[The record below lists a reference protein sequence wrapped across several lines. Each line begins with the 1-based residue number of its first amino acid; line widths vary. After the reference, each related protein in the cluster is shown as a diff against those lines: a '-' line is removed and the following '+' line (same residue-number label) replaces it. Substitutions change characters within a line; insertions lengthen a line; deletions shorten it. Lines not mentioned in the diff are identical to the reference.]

1 MRNFN
6 SWVPTILRSAII
18 TSTLLV
24 GASMG
29 LTYAQELASHP
40 RTIIVMDGS
49 GSMWGQI
56 GGVPKL
62 QIARETVGEVLS
74 NVPTNM
80 ELGLL
85 SYGHRRKGDC
95 GDIELVVP
103 PAPGTSS
110 QILDAVNTM
119 RFLGKTPLSEAVR
132 QAAISLRFTEDQANM
147 VLITD
152 GLETCSADP
161 CALGNELEAAGLDF
175 TVHVVGFGLS
185 EDEGK
190 QVSCLAENTG
200 GLYLQASDA
209 EGLADALTQ
218 TILVAQNEPVPMG
231 VVSFRL
237 NINYED
243 GTSRPTEVALSAT
256 NLENGEVID
265 LGKLV
270 GAEQVVNGL
279 AVEFIPGPWRF
290 NAVGPVASG
299 NVEVVIDAQTRQVD
313 VPFGAAAEQFS
324 LMNLGPYQLGQ
335 DMMFVL
341 RNNAPLQDNATYS
354 VNLFP
359 AGATDYD
366 QRIDFTYKFGNE
378 EDGYSSHGLSSPQTA
393 GDYEVIIMQGGYDLN
408 DALARFPVSYVG
420 AAVPQWEGPTAVQPG
435 ERFEFKVFG
444 QVYRLNRLWLEN
456 DGIETDDIWLDN
468 LFDVSGFHLTAPNEL
483 GTYNV
488 WLGYKDLNGDRQRTI
503 IGKINVGAD
512 VSQDAPLAVSG
523 LENVSVRV
531 PKVYTG
537 LMVQWSGVP
546 IDVDVP
552 ADVWAPDDIT
562 DQPISVELEPGV
574 WEITGDAGDNVFF
587 ARVEVIAGEKNNF
600 IIAYSASASPAGPD
614 APEVGE
620 EFDGF
625 ICNAKVACQI
635 EHAQTGVA
643 FTLPPGWRAE
653 TPYFYQTAGGALY
666 GDPTIT
672 FYGPETGDE
681 PIVLNPIRWM
691 IANSICTQTR
701 IGAICRYDPVPD
713 SVLQVYEML
722 AQNITHNGV
731 GGHNSLMS
739 NNINDLLV
747 QASQ

>member
-1 MRNFN
+1 MKIFRHK
-6 SWVPTILRSAII
+6 
-18 TSTLLV
+18 TSPFALALAVT
-24 GASMG
+24 GA
-29 LTYAQELASHP
+29 LASGPVFSQQQSHP

-56 GGVPKL
+56 DGVPKL
-62 QIARETVGEVLS
+62 SIARETVGEVLADIPS
-74 NVPTNM
+74 NM

-103 PAPGTSS
+103 PATNTSS
-110 QILDAVNTM
+110 QILSAVNSM

-132 QAAISLRFTEDQANM
+132 QAAISLRFTEDQANV

-161 CALGNELEAAGLDF
+161 CALGHELEAAGLDF

-185 EDEGK
+185 EEEGR

-200 GLYLQASDA
+200 GLYLQANDGQ
-209 EGLADALTQ
+209 GLADALNQ
-218 TILVAQNEPVPMG
+218 TILVAQNEPTPMG
-231 VVSFRL
+231 VVSLRI
-237 NINYED
+237 NIDYQD
-243 GTSRPTEVALSAT
+243 GTSRPTEVALRAT
-256 NLENGEVID
+256 NLDSGEIID

-290 NAVGPVASG
+290 DAIGPVAFGS
-299 NVEVVIDAQTRQVD
+299 VEVIIDANTRQVD

-335 DMMFVL
+335 DMMMIV

-378 EDGYSSHGLSSPQTA
+378 EDGYSSHGLSSPQNA

-408 DALARFPVSYVG
+408 DAVARFPVSYVR
-420 AAVPQWEGPTAVQPG
+420 AAIAGWEGPNSVQPG
-435 ERFEFKVFG
+435 EKFEFKVLG
-444 QVYRLNRLWLEN
+444 QVYRLNSIWLEK
-456 DGIETDDIWLDN
+456 DGVETDDIWLDY
-468 LFDVSGFHLTAPNEL
+468 LFDATGFHLTAPNEL
-483 GTYNV
+483 GGYNV
-488 WLGYKDLNGDRQRTI
+488 WLGYSDLNGDQQRDI
-503 IGKINVGAD
+503 IGTLNVG
-512 VSQDAPLAVSG
+512 VDAVKEPPLVVSG
-523 LENVSVRV
+523 LEEVTVQV
-531 PKVYTG
+531 PKIYRG
-537 LMVQWSGVP
+537 LQVQWSAMPVN
-546 IDVDVP
+546 VDAP
-552 ADVWAPDDIT
+552 ADAWAPDDIT
-562 DQPISVELEPGV
+562 DQPMHVELEPGV
-574 WEITGDAGDNVFF
+574 WKITGDAGDTVFGGQI
-587 ARVEVIAGEKNNF
+587 EVVAGGNNHF
-600 IIAYSASASPAGPD
+600 VIPYSADASPAGPD

-625 ICNAKVACQI
+625 VCATDVACQI
-635 EHAQTGVA
+635 EHAETGTT

-672 FYGPETGDE
+672 FYGPETGGE
-681 PIVLNPIRWM
+681 PIVLNPVRWM
-691 IANSICTQTR
+691 VANSKCTQTR
-701 IGAICRYDPVPD
+701 VGAICRYDPAAH
-713 SVLQVYEML
+713 SVVQVYEML
-722 AQNITHNGV
+722 AQNITFNGV
-731 GGHNSLMS
+731 GGHNSLMG
-739 NNINDLLV
+739 NDINDLLV